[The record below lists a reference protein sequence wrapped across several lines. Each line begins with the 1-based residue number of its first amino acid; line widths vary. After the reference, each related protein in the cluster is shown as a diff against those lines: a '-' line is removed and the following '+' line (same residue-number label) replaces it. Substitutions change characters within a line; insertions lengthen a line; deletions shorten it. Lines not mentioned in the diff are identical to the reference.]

1 MARLVLTRIASLVG
15 VMLALSLAV
24 FFVQR
29 TLPSDPVRL
38 LVGRNATPEVIAEA
52 RARLG
57 LDKPFFVQYFD
68 FLGRLLHGDA
78 GTSLRTRNPVA
89 SDIVRLLP
97 ATLELVALAAV
108 MAIVGGLLLGLLSS
122 RGGWLSTGVRLVTV
136 AGSSSA
142 TFLVALVAILV
153 LYRNLGWFPAGG
165 RSDLYSGSK
174 PTGLLLVDTLLAG
187 DLRGWLN
194 ALHHIVLPASVLAVG
209 STVAIGR
216 TLRGSLRRVAAA
228 EFVRSA
234 SAKGFTWWQVTRRHA
249 LRNSANPALAMAGLQ
264 IGLLFSGSIVVELV
278 FSWPGVGGYLAAS
291 IGAADFPAIVGVVL
305 VLGLAYVII
314 NFVVDML
321 QLLVD
326 PRLRGTR

>member
-1 MARLVLTRIASLVG
+1 MARLMLTRIASLVG

-52 RARLG
+52 RERLG

-165 RSDLYSGSK
+165 RSDMYSGSK

-264 IGLLFSGSIVVELV
+264 VGLLFSGSIVVELV

>member
-1 MARLVLTRIASLVG
+1 MARLVLTRIASLLG

-38 LVGRNATPEVIAEA
+38 LVGRNASPEVIAEA

-216 TLRGSLRRVAAA
+216 TLRGSLRRVTAA

-234 SAKGFTWWQVTRRHA
+234 SAKGFTWWQVTWRHA

>member
-264 IGLLFSGSIVVELV
+264 VGLLFSGSIVVELV

>member
-15 VMLALSLAV
+15 VLLVLSLAV

-29 TLPSDPVRL
+29 TLPADPVRL
-38 LVGRNATPEVIAEA
+38 LVGRNATPDVIAAA

-57 LDKPFFVQYFD
+57 LDEPFLVQYLH
-68 FLGRLLHGDA
+68 FLGRLLHGDV

-89 SDIVRLLP
+89 ADVARLLP
-97 ATLELVALAAV
+97 ATVELVLVAAL

-122 RGGWLSTGVRLVTV
+122 RGGRLSTGVRLLTV

-142 TFLVALVAILV
+142 TFLVALVGILV
-153 LYRNLGWFPAGG
+153 FYRNLGWFPAGG
-165 RSDLYSGSK
+165 RSDTYSGSK
-174 PTGLLLVDTLLAG
+174 PTGLLLVDTLLGG
-187 DLRGWLN
+187 DLAGWLD
-194 ALHHIVLPASVLAVG
+194 ALHHILMPAAVLALG

-216 TLRGSLRRVAAA
+216 TLRGTLRRVMGA

-234 SAKGFTWWQVTRRHA
+234 NAKGFTWWQVSRRHA
-249 LRNSANPALAMAGLQ
+249 LRNSANPALSMAGLQ
-264 IGLLFSGSIVVELV
+264 VGLLFSGSIVVELV
-278 FSWPGVGGYLAAS
+278 FSWPGVGGYLASS

-305 VLGLAYVII
+305 VLGVAYVVI

-321 QLLVD
+321 QMVVD
-326 PRLRGTR
+326 PRLRRAR